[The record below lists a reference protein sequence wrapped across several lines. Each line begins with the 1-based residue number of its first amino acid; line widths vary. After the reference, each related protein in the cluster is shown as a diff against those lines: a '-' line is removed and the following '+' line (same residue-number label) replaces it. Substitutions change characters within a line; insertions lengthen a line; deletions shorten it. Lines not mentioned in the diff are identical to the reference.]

1 MTLFRASLKRFCIVA
16 TVLALAA
23 FSAVGMSRP
32 GAVTEY
38 GSGGIELVSAG
49 GCTVRSG
56 PATLNQ
62 NCIQVNG
69 TGLHVDSVKGYIQA
83 ASFPYG
89 PATVCEI
96 TVEITG
102 TLQSGGEPYFA
113 SGQTEPG
120 CSFISRGI
128 TATIGKN
135 FAPDSKICSRT
146 YWGSIYGWSQP
157 ACITVRY

>member
-1 MTLFRASLKRFCIVA
+1 MSARKMVGIGLRIGTAMLIALVLVLNGSTRAPE
-16 TVLALAA
+16 
-23 FSAVGMSRP
+23 AVS
-32 GAVTEY
+32 Y
-38 GSGGIELVSAG
+38 GSGDIELVSAG

-62 NCIQVNG
+62 NCISVKG
-69 TGLHVDSVKGYIQA
+69 SSLHVDSIRGYIQA

-102 TLQSGGEPYFA
+102 TLAGGVPYFRSA
-113 SGQTEPG
+113 QTQPG

-128 TATIGKN
+128 TATVNKN

-146 YWGSIYGWSQP
+146 YWGATYGWSTP

>member
-1 MTLFRASLKRFCIVA
+1 VKSY
-16 TVLALAA
+16 
-23 FSAVGMSRP
+23 
-32 GAVTEY
+32 GAGE
-38 GSGGIELVSAG
+38 IELLSAG

-69 TGLHVDSVKGYIQA
+69 SGLHVDSVQGYIQA

-102 TLQSGGEPYFA
+102 TLQDRTPYFA

-128 TATIGKN
+128 TATIDQD

-157 ACITVRY
+157 ACITVRYTTA